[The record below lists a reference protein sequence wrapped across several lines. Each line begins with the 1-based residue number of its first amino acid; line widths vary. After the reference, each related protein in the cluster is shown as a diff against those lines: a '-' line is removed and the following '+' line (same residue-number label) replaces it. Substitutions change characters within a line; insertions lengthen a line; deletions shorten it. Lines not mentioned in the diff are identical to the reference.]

1 MGSHNE
7 DEAELGET
15 VKAVKS
21 YPNRSWIY
29 QIFAAAAGMCT
40 CRWCGKDFFCKYINI
55 FKKTSE
61 LGNESEHN

>member
-21 YPNRSWIY
+21 YPNRSWVY
-29 QIFAAAAGMCT
+29 QIFAAAAGMYCT
-40 CRWCGKDFFCKYINI
+40 
-55 FKKTSE
+55 
-61 LGNESEHN
+61 